1 MWNEQFPKGNS
12 DFTSYVANAKAKD
25 CDVFYSPVSIEAA
38 ALIIDQAEAQKLDM
52 PILAGDTWDSNVVLE
67 AAKGKISN

>member
-1 MWNEQFPKGNS
+1 MWKSSSQKEIL
-12 DFTSYVANAKAKD
+12 TSHPMVANAKAKD

-67 AAKGKISN
+67 AAKG